1 MKKIILF
8 SIVAILVGCQ
18 SQNNLVLNNQWKL
31 IEMNGKNLK
40 GEDVEITLTFNTS
53 NHQVNGNGGCNQYFG
68 GYKLIDNAVE
78 ISNLGST
85 KMFCAET
92 ANFEDEYFNTLKDK
106 SDIKVTE
113 NQLILSKEG
122 KAVLIFQ
129 KKINKK

>member
-1 MKKIILF
+1 MKKVILF
-8 SIVAILVGCQ
+8 SIVAILIGCQ

-31 IEMNGKNLK
+31 IEMNGKNLT
-40 GEDVEITLTFNTS
+40 GENVEITLTFNTS

-68 GYKLIDNAVE
+68 SFKLIDNAVE

-85 KMFCAET
+85 KMFCIET
-92 ANFEDEYFNTLKDK
+92 ANIEQEYFNTLQDK

-122 KAVLIFQ
+122 KTLLIFQ
-129 KKINKK
+129 KK

>member
-1 MKKIILF
+1 MKKVILF

-40 GEDVEITLTFNTS
+40 GENVEITLTFNTS

-78 ISNLGST
+78 IVNLGST
-85 KMFCAET
+85 KMFCVET
-92 ANFEDEYFNTLKDK
+92 ANIEQEYFNTLKDK

-113 NQLILSKEG
+113 NQLIFSKGG
-122 KAVLIFQ
+122 KTLLIFQ
-129 KKINKK
+129 KNKS